1 MARSRRAFCLK
12 LGAAVAAAVFAIH
25 SSAIAAIIIPNL
37 TCSLTGTPLA
47 PGAKATAT
55 LKLVNKQPTFQIT
68 GDTFTPF
75 ANKTLTLQIVRDKT
89 KILLTRVQVD
99 GAGNI
104 SRSLRAPATTLRVND
119 LLQLTFDS
127 EVVAGGTVRQARP

>member
-1 MARSRRAFCLK
+1 MARSRRAFCLS
-12 LGAAVAAAVFAIH
+12 LSAAVAAAVFAIG
-25 SSAIAAIIIPNL
+25 SSAVAAIVIPKL
-37 TCSLTGTPLA
+37 TCSLTGTSLA

-55 LKLVNKQPTFQIT
+55 FKLVNKQPTFQIT

-75 ANKTLTLQIVRDKT
+75 ANKTLTLQIVRGNT
-89 KILLTRVQVD
+89 KVLLTRVPVD

-104 SRSLRAPATTLRVND
+104 SRTLRVPATTLRVDD

-127 EVVAGGTVRQARP
+127 AVVAGGPVRTARP